1 MGEFKNLVKPK
12 DRIVIEAHSNL
23 PIHGRGHRLS
33 KIDSNKE
40 MVPEV
45 GFEPTRGVSPAG
57 F

>member
-1 MGEFKNLVKPK
+1 MGEFRNLVKPK

-33 KIDSNKE
+33 KIASNKE